1 MYTIAFFWV
10 GDNTSIPQYLVN
22 SIRLLMGKP
31 VEVIQLTDEKTP
43 AVSAVTKIQ
52 RLDLSADI
60 MVARLQAYAHAKASG
75 EFTFF
80 CDADS
85 LFINPLDLN
94 FIAGNVLVT
103 TRVNNH
109 PINDQYPE
117 FYPEFTGKMIKDV
130 MPFLFGA
137 IAVKGVQNEFFDSLL
152 NMCLNLPERFHRW
165 YGDQYSLA
173 QAITLDEFQ
182 FGYLDPQR
190 HLCIVSS
197 EVSSAELFFL
207 RTSNVQMLTFK
218 GKQSKIY
225 IDGTLKN
232 LQNLLL
238 QSAFK

>member
-1 MYTIAFFWV
+1 MYTIAFFWI
-10 GDNTSIPQYLVN
+10 GNNTFIPQCLVN
-22 SIRLLMGKP
+22 SIRLIMGKT
-31 VEVIQLTDEKTP
+31 VEVIQLTDKKTP

-52 RLDLSADI
+52 RLDLAADI

-75 EFTFF
+75 KFTFF

-94 FIAGNVLVT
+94 FIAGDVLVT

-137 IAVKGVQNEFFDSLL
+137 IAVKGVQDKFFNSLI
-152 NMCLNLPERFHRW
+152 NKCLNLPERFHRW

-173 QAITLDEFQ
+173 QAITSDEFQ
-182 FGYLDPQR
+182 FGYLDPKR
-190 HLCIVSS
+190 HLHIVNS
-197 EVSSAELFFL
+197 EVSSAELYFL
-207 RTSNVQMLTFK
+207 RSSDVQMLTFK
-218 GKQSKIY
+218 GKRSKLF
-225 IDGTLKN
+225 IDGTFKN